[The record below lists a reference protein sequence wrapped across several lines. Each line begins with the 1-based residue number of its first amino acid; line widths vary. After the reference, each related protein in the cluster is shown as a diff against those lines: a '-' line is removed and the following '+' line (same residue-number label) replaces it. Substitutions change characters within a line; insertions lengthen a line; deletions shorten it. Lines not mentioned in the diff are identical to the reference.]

1 MQQPETKV
9 RKGPGA
15 AALWP
20 RGECLSWDRDVIN
33 DDSCQLLRAHRQYG
47 VGGQTKREPNL
58 VISSLSGPVTRDDVN
73 VEVLIVR
80 LEHETTWTLEVVND
94 AGTSIV
100 WDDQFHSDSDAYQEF
115 FRTVAEEGMQAFLDK
130 GNVIPFPR

>member
-1 MQQPETKV
+1 MAE
-9 RKGPGA
+9 
-15 AALWP
+15 
-20 RGECLSWDRDVIN
+20 
-33 DDSCQLLRAHRQYG
+33 
-47 VGGQTKREPNL
+47 REPNL

>member
-1 MQQPETKV
+1 MAE
-9 RKGPGA
+9 
-15 AALWP
+15 
-20 RGECLSWDRDVIN
+20 
-33 DDSCQLLRAHRQYG
+33 
-47 VGGQTKREPNL
+47 REPNL

-100 WDDQFHSDSDAYQEF
+100 WDDQFPSDSDAYQEF
-115 FRTVAEEGMQAFLDK
+115 LRTVAEEGMQAFLDK
-130 GNVIPFPR
+130 GKVIPFPR

>member
-33 DDSCQLLRAHRQYG
+33 DDSCLLLRAHRQYG
-47 VGGQTKREPNL
+47 VGGQTNAIYPMRTSHGY
-58 VISSLSGPVTRDDVN
+58 SS
-73 VEVLIVR
+73 
-80 LEHETTWTLEVVND
+80 
-94 AGTSIV
+94 
-100 WDDQFHSDSDAYQEF
+100 
-115 FRTVAEEGMQAFLDK
+115 
-130 GNVIPFPR
+130 